1 MITNVRTTV
10 PAAMGMSVGEFDIIK
25 GRLTVSFVRPE
36 VKGGKAKIHMFEIP
50 EGVKSVIYEDRD
62 WGALFEGS
70 LEHLKGLEKDD
81 LFVYFDVEDKSLK
94 RIR

>member
-10 PAAMGMSVGEFDIIK
+10 PAAMGMSVGEFDVMK

-36 VKGGKAKIHMFEIP
+36 RKGDMAKIHMFEIP
-50 EGVKSVIYEDRD
+50 NGVKSVVYEDRD

-70 LEHLKGLEKDD
+70 LEHLKNLTKDD
-81 LFVYFDVEDKSLK
+81 LFVYLDIESKELK